1 MSLLIEQ
8 LVGPPQLNFA
18 AELADLAPE
27 KADEIFHD
35 LARLYGAAETLLDT
49 LADSA
54 CAQSHDEFKRLRTVQ
69 RLLPVL
75 IDSAVLFGWLDE
87 AEQLMIQHRMNE
99 IDHILYACQLKLYPN
114 RRCSELKIEKHLRH

>member
-1 MSLLIEQ
+1 MALLIEQ
-8 LVGPPQLNFA
+8 LVGPPQLNLA

-35 LARLYGAAETLLDT
+35 LARLHGAAETLLDT

-54 CAQSHDEFKRLRTVQ
+54 CASSHDEFKRLKTVQ
-69 RLLPVL
+69 QLLPVL

-99 IDHILYACQLKLYPN
+99 IDNILYTCELRLYPN
-114 RRCSELKIEKHLRH
+114 RRCSEFKIEKH